1 MIDAVGSA
9 LTAVDAD
16 LIEQPHDCTE
26 WVIGNGNGI
35 GTRQLGA
42 VIDDVVSTRIDAA

>member
-16 LIEQPHDCTE
+16 LIERPHDCTE
-26 WVIGNGNGI
+26 WVIGNGI
-35 GTRQLGA
+35 GTRQLRA